1 MDRELKLVFQ
11 EIYDAVVSH
20 SKLPTVKR
28 LTCLRAYSPALSSVV
43 KLVNVNLDSILVE
56 GRGLH
61 SYNPERQ
68 NSIVLNFHRAHN
80 TDLPLQAVQVHF
92 SRLGAEVVDMKCGGG
107 TVEIIYRATGTD
119 VLGLT
124 VTIYDQIVSESIAE
138 LTVSFDFP
146 GSTVLSDLSVGS
158 EVDAKFTEWLPG
170 KTFELL
176 FRSSRDG
183 PSAASFH
190 AACDREGPT
199 VTLIKSSGGYVFG
212 GYAGVPWSSPAGY
225 IGTFHVCPSAF
236 LFTVTNPHGDP
247 ITRFMSNGD
256 GHAVRCGDGFGPAF
270 GYGSDLFVS
279 GAFNDES
286 YTNFPHSYIDTRGR
300 GEVTFAGGRDF
311 TPAEVEV
318 WAVE

>member
-1 MDRELKLVFQ
+1 MDQKLRLAFQ
-11 EIYDAVVSH
+11 RCLQKIAKH
-20 SKLPTVKR
+20 STADFMCMHPS
-28 LTCLRAYSPALSSVV
+28 APNSVV
-43 KLVNVNLDSILVE
+43 KLVYLNLSVVAAE
-56 GRGLH
+56 GRGLQWFI
-61 SYNPERQ
+61 PDGL
-68 NSIVLNFHRAHN
+68 NSIVLILQDAK
-80 TDLPLQAVQVHF
+80 TLPLQAVKVHF

-138 LTVSFDFP
+138 LTVSLVFP
-146 GSTVLSDLSVGS
+146 ASTVLSGLRNGR
-158 EVDAKFTEWLPG
+158 EVDVNFSEWLPG
-170 KTFELL
+170 KRMRLL

-183 PSAASFH
+183 ASGAFH
-190 AACDREGPT
+190 RKCDGKGPT

-212 GYAGVPWSSPAGY
+212 GYTGVAWSSAGR
-225 IGTFHVCPSAF
+225 GHSCPSAF

-256 GHAVRCGDGFGPAF
+256 GKAVICYSGCGPAF
-270 GYGSDLFVS
+270 GYGTDLFVS
-279 GAFNDES
+279 PAFDSSSHTYFPVSYND
-286 YTNFPHSYIDTRGR
+286 TLGR
-300 GEVTFAGGRDF
+300 GDATFTGAANF